1 MGRLAVIAAVVG
13 LSVLLALAVRQ
24 DPQAV
29 AVTMP
34 DELSPQARAGQ
45 RTFAQAC
52 AECHGE
58 AAQGT
63 DSGPPLVHVIYE
75 PGHHADGAFHLA
87 VRQGVR
93 AHHWR
98 FGDMPPIEGVN
109 ERQVSAIIAFVRELQ
124 RANGIQ

>member
-34 DELSPQARAGQ
+34 DDLSPQARAGQ
-45 RTFAQAC
+45 RTFAQTC